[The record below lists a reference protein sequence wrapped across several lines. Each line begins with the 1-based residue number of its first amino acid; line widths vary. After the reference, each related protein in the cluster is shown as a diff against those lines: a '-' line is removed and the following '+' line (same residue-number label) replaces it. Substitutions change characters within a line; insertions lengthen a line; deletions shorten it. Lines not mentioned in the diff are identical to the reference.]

1 MAEYLNCGNESFFNE
16 VDNYYVDKSETLAIL
31 NKSLNRRDRYICLTR
46 PRRFG
51 KSVNAAMINAYYSKG
66 CDSKELF
73 SKLKIANEPSFE
85 RELNKHNVISLD
97 IVKMINSNNGTDG
110 IFEYITSQV
119 ISELELDFPN
129 TFSNKKDLFS
139 ALSEINSKTG
149 EMFIVII
156 DEWDV
161 IFRDHSHDEKLEIAY
176 VDFLRTMFKGTDSDR
191 VIELAYITGILPIKR
206 YNTQYALNN
215 FTEYTVLSSGDF
227 GPFYGFTDDEV

>member
-16 VDNYYVDKSETLAIL
+16 VDSYYVDKSETLAIL
-31 NKSLNRRDRYICLTR
+31 NNSLNRRDRYICLTR

-110 IFEYITSQV
+110 
-119 ISELELDFPN
+119 
-129 TFSNKKDLFS
+129 
-139 ALSEINSKTG
+139 
-149 EMFIVII
+149 FI
-156 DEWDV
+156 
-161 IFRDHSHDEKLEIAY
+161 
-176 VDFLRTMFKGTDSDR
+176 
-191 VIELAYITGILPIKR
+191 
-206 YNTQYALNN
+206 
-215 FTEYTVLSSGDF
+215 
-227 GPFYGFTDDEV
+227 